1 MKSSLL
7 FLCVLFLAG
16 CSSLPKELASS
27 QTTTLI
33 EYDAFVTAAKKDET
47 AEVRLGG
54 VIARIDNLKDTTRIE
69 IVNLPISSSGKPDL
83 SQEPNGRF
91 VVYLNGFVDPV
102 TYSVGRLVTVLGL
115 PTGIEDAN
123 VGEFLYPFPVIKASA
138 LHLWQIQE
146 YVISN
151 DINMSYMPCTGARC
165 LHQRSIESRRGKVVQ
180 EVK

>member
-27 QTTTLI
+27 QATTLI
-33 EYDAFVTAAKKDET
+33 EYDAFVNTAQNDNN

-54 VIARIDNLKDTTRIE
+54 VIARIDNLKSTTRIE
-69 IVNLPISSSGKPDL
+69 IVNLPISSAGKPDL

-91 VVYLNGFVDPV
+91 VVYLNGFIDPV
-102 TYSVGRLVTVLGL
+102 TYSVGRLVTVLGQSA
-115 PTGIEDAN
+115 GIEESN

-151 DINMSYMPCTGARC
+151 DINMSYMPCTGSRC

>member
-33 EYDAFVTAAKKDET
+33 EYDAFVTAAKNDET

-115 PTGIEDAN
+115 STVLRTQMLESFCIH
-123 VGEFLYPFPVIKASA
+123 FL
-138 LHLWQIQE
+138 
-146 YVISN
+146 
-151 DINMSYMPCTGARC
+151 
-165 LHQRSIESRRGKVVQ
+165 
-180 EVK
+180 

>member
-16 CSSLPKELASS
+16 CSSLPKELVSS
-27 QTTTLI
+27 QATTLI
-33 EYDAFVTAAKKDET
+33 EYDAFVNAAQNDDN

-69 IVNLPISSSGKPDL
+69 IVNLPISSAGKPDL

-91 VVYLNGFVDPV
+91 VVYLNGFIDPV
-102 TYSVGRLVTVLGL
+102 TYSVGRLVTVLGQSA
-115 PTGIEDAN
+115 GIEESN

-151 DINMSYMPCTGARC
+151 DINMSYMPCTGTRC